1 MNTNKFSTTILFSHE
16 KPYIVNGQFDK
27 FETLLFLPPNQGRI
41 AEGGLREKGNF
52 KHSYKYIVNNHCSGA
67 SGNSS
72 MEASEGKNKS
82 TAGIFYSGVAADDK
96 IEYTKLENKKIDL
109 SCKTDTGRWYICDT
123 DGNPVKPVSAD
134 VQEKIEGYIKSVQD
148 NINCDI
154 EKTDKDEYTLQKS
167 IKFLPLITVITVVFN
182 GVKTLE
188 ETIKSVI
195 NQTYPNVEY
204 LIIDGGSTDGT
215 LDIIKKYED
224 VIDYWVSE
232 PDKGIYDA
240 MNKGATASLGYYVYF
255 MGSDDILVAIS
266 LSSLFAGLKE
276 NSKQLIALP
285 VLIGRKRVSYPDISL
300 PVPVIHHQG
309 AIFNLSNLKQLG
321 LYSSE
326 YIIHADFKL
335 MNEYVSKFGVK
346 YINIPICNFNK
357 GGKSTNGA
365 NAFISIKEM
374 LSIYFRYGGN
384 ILSFKKWM
392 MFILR
397 PLYYLLRRPCN

>member
-1 MNTNKFSTTILFSHE
+1 M
-16 KPYIVNGQFDK
+16 
-27 FETLLFLPPNQGRI
+27 
-41 AEGGLREKGNF
+41 
-52 KHSYKYIVNNHCSGA
+52 
-67 SGNSS
+67 
-72 MEASEGKNKS
+72 
-82 TAGIFYSGVAADDK
+82 
-96 IEYTKLENKKIDL
+96 

-134 VQEKIEGYIKSVQD
+134 VQEKIEGYIKSLQD

-154 EKTDKDEYTLQKS
+154 EKTDKDEDTLQKPVT
-167 IKFLPLITVITVVFN
+167 FLPLITVITVVFN
-182 GVKTLE
+182 GAKTLE

-204 LIIDGGSTDGT
+204 IIIDGGSTDGT

-255 MGSDDILVAIS
+255 MGSDDILLTIS